1 MTRDRFFSMSRF
13 LNYCQ
18 KDWVENWRKNLLRLV
33 VMYGALTVIFIWIGR
48 IWRRSV
54 YSEQLWQD
62 EFGIGCFMIF
72 AMGTLSASFVM
83 EFMKDKRR
91 RLSALMLP
99 ATAFEKY
106 LSRWF
111 LYTFVFLLAYAVAFV
126 LADLTRAFISSLFD
140 TGVTSIF
147 PYRQLTN
154 EMMFPPFFSTGRGT
168 LFSFSFYFAVQSAY
182 VLGSALWPKNAF
194 VKTSAALIVIIS
206 IFVAVFVGL
215 FSSLNFGPYGP
226 DMEEETAVTLCTFLL
241 FAFAI
246 FCWVTAY
253 YRLKE
258 AEIINRW

>member
-18 KDWVENWRKNLLRLV
+18 KDWVENWRKNMLRLV
-33 VMYGALTVIFIWIGR
+33 AMYGALTVFFIWAGR
-48 IWRRSV
+48 IWRRPSFS
-54 YSEQLWQD
+54 SELWQN
-62 EFGIGCFMIF
+62 EFGVGCFMIF

-83 EFMKDKRR
+83 EFLKDKRR

-111 LYTFVFLLAYAVAFV
+111 LYTFVFLLAYALAFV

-147 PYRQLTN
+147 PYGQLTN
-154 EMMFPPFFSTGRGT
+154 ETMFPPFFSTGRGT

-194 VKTSAALIVIIS
+194 IKTSAALIVVIS
-206 IFVAVFVGL
+206 IFVAVLV
-215 FSSLNFGPYGP
+215 SLVKSLHFGPYTP
-226 DMEEETAVTLCTFLL
+226 MEEETAVTLCTFLL

>member
-1 MTRDRFFSMSRF
+1 MRDRFFSMPRF

-18 KDWVENWRKNLLRLV
+18 KDWVENWRKNMLRLV
-33 VMYGALTVIFIWIGR
+33 AMYGALTVFFIWAGR
-48 IWRRSV
+48 IWRRPSFS
-54 YSEQLWQD
+54 SELWQN
-62 EFGIGCFMIF
+62 EFGVGCFMIF

-83 EFMKDKRR
+83 EFLKDKRR

-111 LYTFVFLLAYAVAFV
+111 LYTFVFLLAYALAFV
-126 LADLTRAFISSLFD
+126 LADLTRAFISSLFG

-147 PYRQLTN
+147 PYGQLTN
-154 EMMFPPFFSTGRGT
+154 ETMFPPFFSTGRGT

-194 VKTSAALIVIIS
+194 IKTSAALIVVIS
-206 IFVAVFVGL
+206 IFVAVLV
-215 FSSLNFGPYGP
+215 SLVKSLTFGPYGP
-226 DMEEETAVTLCTFLL
+226 DMEEETVMTLFTCLL

>member
-13 LNYCQ
+13 LDYCQ
-18 KDWVENWRKNLLRLV
+18 KDLVENWRKNMLRLV
-33 VMYGALTVIFIWIGR
+33 AMYGALTVFFIWAGH
-48 IWRRSV
+48 IWRRPGFS
-54 YSEQLWQD
+54 SELWQN
-62 EFGIGCFMIF
+62 EFGVGCFMIF

-83 EFMKDKRR
+83 EFMKDKRC

-99 ATAFEKY
+99 ATVFEKY

-111 LYTFVFLLAYAVAFV
+111 LYTFVFLLAYALAFV
-126 LADLTRAFISSLFD
+126 LADLTRAFISSLFG

-147 PYRQLTN
+147 PYGQLTN
-154 EMMFPPFFSTGRGT
+154 ETMFPPFFSTGRGT

-194 VKTSAALIVIIS
+194 IKTSAALIVVIS
-206 IFVAVFVGL
+206 IFVAVLVL
-215 FSSLNFGPYGP
+215 LVKSLHFGPYTP
-226 DMEEETAVTLCTFLL
+226 MEEETALTLFTFLL

>member
-13 LNYCQ
+13 LDYCQ
-18 KDWVENWRKNLLRLV
+18 KDLVENWRKNMLRLV
-33 VMYGALTVIFIWIGR
+33 AMYGALTVFFIWAGR
-48 IWRRSV
+48 IWRRPSFS
-54 YSEQLWQD
+54 SELWQN
-62 EFGIGCFMIF
+62 EFGVGCFMIF

-83 EFMKDKRR
+83 EFLKDKRR

-111 LYTFVFLLAYAVAFV
+111 LYTFVFLLAYALAFV

-147 PYRQLTN
+147 PYGQLTN
-154 EMMFPPFFSTGRGT
+154 ETMFPPFFSTGRGT

-194 VKTSAALIVIIS
+194 IKTSAALIVVVS
-206 IFVAVFVGL
+206 IFVAVLV
-215 FSSLNFGPYGP
+215 SLVKSLHFGPYTP
-226 DMEEETAVTLCTFLL
+226 MEEETAVTLCTCLL